1 MEADVARDVALTT
14 ADNPFDPL
22 DQYDEWLAYDLAQGY
37 NTNAYVAR
45 LAHTS
50 QELSDPVNDA
60 IVEAAIDEIVEFN
73 LLGNY
78 IKVVST
84 DDA

>member
-37 NTNAYVAR
+37 NTNASLIGSESSCEV
-45 LAHTS
+45 
-50 QELSDPVNDA
+50 
-60 IVEAAIDEIVEFN
+60 
-73 LLGNY
+73 
-78 IKVVST
+78 
-84 DDA
+84 

>member
-50 QELSDPVNDA
+50 HELSDPINDA

-78 IKVVST
+78 IKVVRT
-84 DDA
+84 D